1 MPSWEQGDPARPPG
15 APIPGLHLPGD
26 RSQSHSSLR
35 PFRTAPFS
43 PATVGGGPGPLQ
55 TRAEDG
61 GAGLPLE
68 SLCPPGTC
76 PYFPKSPVPS
86 CSPGG
91 ASGHKALIIL
101 SSFCLMWGD
110 LPQINA
116 QPKGIGF
123 YQWEVRH
130 LQSRVRVKWWKEAF
144 ALPSHQLSVASC
156 TCCNVI
162 PAQWP
167 QHLRT
172 EHSAACKLITQG

>member
-68 SLCPPGTC
+68 SLCPHFSVPVPPPGTC

-101 SSFCLMWGD
+101 SSFLLNVGGPSPNQCSAQRYRV
-110 LPQINA
+110 LPVGGQA
-116 QPKGIGF
+116 PSKQGEG
-123 YQWEVRH
+123 EV
-130 LQSRVRVKWWKEAF
+130 VEGG
-144 ALPSHQLSVASC
+144 
-156 TCCNVI
+156 
-162 PAQWP
+162 
-167 QHLRT
+167 LRT
-172 EHSAACKLITQG
+172 PLTSAECGQLHLL